1 MRRPLFFFVLFAV
14 LVLGVGCGQSSFVGK
29 NFDNFSAYYNT
40 FYNAERALE
49 KGIEA
54 ADSRQTEQPIDQ
66 DIYLPLFGE
75 VQRGTTQRQPF
86 EDAVKKSSD
95 ILREHPD
102 SKWVDDA
109 LLVIGKAWFYTQNYV
124 GAEQKFREMLT
135 VESRL
140 HDEARFWLAR
150 TLIASGQYDVAF
162 DHLQESLNREDISRR
177 WEPKLRLALAELH
190 VQRESWDEAAA
201 ELEAGLEEVR
211 DNDLAAHAQFLLG
224 QVYETL
230 GHYDEA
236 VVAYERVGSHNPI
249 YELLYAAKY
258 NAVRVEGDHGDPEAA
273 LRKLRKMERDDKN
286 YDHRA
291 ELAYLRG
298 RVLEAAGF
306 YEDALDVYYELL
318 YNSDPTVSIGEV
330 LGPTHYAL
338 GVFYRDIYEDFS
350 LASAHFDTARAGLQ
364 RRTVRSVSPGS
375 AAQPAYAPAAITDS
389 EEQADIF
396 GSFAK
401 VMDQMIEMDS
411 LLYLGHLDDSTF
423 QAIVLELRQKKA
435 EELEAQRLE
444 RERMQVES
452 QFRQA
457 SDQLNRAGGG
467 IRRADKDIGQ
477 GLDSEAGFLYHRN
490 PVQVQEGRQGFIEL
504 WGNRPLVPNWRR
516 LDAASGV
523 AAAAAGEAEGGQ
535 PGEVATSPEDGLP
548 EIDTSNV
555 PRDSLSQQQM
565 YADRAMARY
574 ELANVLFLSMNR
586 PDSAVVWYRMVIE
599 EDGDEP
605 VAQRAFYA
613 LAEVQRALGDTLAAR
628 GLYQTIL
635 ATYPE
640 SDFAEQSRE
649 RLGVQPD
656 EAPTSDSLALAETAY
671 EHAYAT
677 WQNQAYE
684 QSLSEM
690 VGLAVEYRDT
700 EVAPRALLAAG
711 SIYMEW
717 AARDSLDLFQALPL
731 AMPDSVLQASGLFP
745 STRPATPQTTPAPAD
760 TLVEQIDTPV
770 KQIDEPVKQI
780 DQPVKQIDTPV
791 KQIDELVKQ
800 IDVLAEIPDSL
811 MVADSLELAM
821 DSLAVGADSLA
832 QGMVPPVDST
842 VVLEPEPLRLE
853 TLYAGLVSSYPQA
866 PQTPRARRVL
876 TALQERKAALQALA
890 DSLAADSLALI
901 ADSLAAADSLALA
914 TDTLALATDSLATSD
929 SLAAEMPDK
938 EEEAARAPALTLG
951 DIMRVSEEQQRR
963 RMADSSAVQEQED
976 PLLRTLEQEQEQEDL
991 LLRTLEQR
999 REQLEERAG
1008 LPPPDTLDAPSDTS
1022 RAEASAT
1029 EARPAARPN
1038 LRPPPQAAGPVD
1050 WSQGGWTIHVHTE
1063 TEQQKADAYA
1073 RNFGNYLRNTGYPVE
1088 VYTALVRKEVEYRV
1102 GVGLFAN
1109 ELDAEEAFTR
1119 LKGRLPGEAKI
1130 VRIPKTSE

>member
-14 LVLGVGCGQSSFVGK
+14 LVLGLGCGQSSFVGK
-29 NFDNFSAYYNT
+29 NYDNFSAYYNT

-49 KGIEA
+49 EGIKS
-54 ADSRQTEQPIDQ
+54 ADSRQTQQPIDQ

-75 VQRGTTQRQPF
+75 IQRGTTQRQPF
-86 EDAVKKSSD
+86 EDAIKKSSD

-109 LLVIGKAWFYTQNYV
+109 LLVIGKAWFYTLNYV

-150 TLIASGQYDVAF
+150 TLIASGQYDLAF
-162 DHLQESLNREDISRR
+162 DHLQESLNREEISRR
-177 WEPKLRLALAELH
+177 WESKLRLALAELH
-190 VQRESWDEAAA
+190 VQRESWEEAAT

-230 GHYDEA
+230 GYYDEA

-258 NAVRVEGDHGDPEAA
+258 NAVRVAGDHGDPEAA

-286 YDHRA
+286 YEHRA

-318 YNSDPTVSIGEV
+318 YNSDRTVSIGEV

-338 GVFYRDIYEDFS
+338 GVFYRDIYEDFP
-350 LASAHFDTARAGLQ
+350 LASAHFDTARTGLQ
-364 RRTVRSVSPGS
+364 RRPVRGVGPGV
-375 AAQPAYAPAAITDS
+375 AAQPAYAPAAIIDS

-396 GSFAK
+396 GSFAR
-401 VMDQMIEMDS
+401 VMDEMILMDS

-435 EELEAQRLE
+435 EELEAQRRE
-444 RERMQVES
+444 QERMQS
-452 QFRQA
+452 DRQFRQA
-457 SDQLNRAGGG
+457 SDQLNRARGGA
-467 IRRADKDIGQ
+467 RRADKDIGQ

-490 PVQVQEGRQGFIEL
+490 SIRVQEGRQGFIER
-504 WGNRPLVPNWRR
+504 WGDRPLVPNWRR
-516 LDAASGV
+516 LDAATGV

-535 PGEVATSPEDGLP
+535 PGEVVTSAEDGLP

-565 YADRAMARY
+565 YADRAIARY

-635 ATYPE
+635 ASYPE

-649 RLGVQPD
+649 RLGGQPD
-656 EAPTSDSLALAETAY
+656 EAPTSDSLALAEAAY
-671 EHAYAT
+671 AHAYAT
-677 WQNQAYE
+677 WQSRAYE
-684 QSLSEM
+684 QSLNEM
-690 VGLAVEYRDT
+690 VTLAVEYRDT

-717 AARDSLDLFQALPL
+717 VAQDSLDLFQALPL
-731 AMPDSVLQASGLFP
+731 AIPDSVLQASGLFP

-770 KQIDEPVKQI
+770 KQIDQPVKQI
-780 DQPVKQIDTPV
+780 DQPVKQIDQPV
-791 KQIDELVKQ
+791 KQIDQPVKQ
-800 IDVLAEIPDSL
+800 IDQLAEIPDSL
-811 MVADSLELAM
+811 LVADSLELAM

-832 QGMVPPVDST
+832 QAMVPDST
-842 VVLEPEPLRLE
+842 VAPEPEPLRLE
-853 TLYAGLVSSYPQA
+853 TLYAALVSSYPQA
-866 PQTPRARRVL
+866 PQTPRAQRVL
-876 TALQERKAALQALA
+876 TALQERKTALQAFA

-901 ADSLAAADSLALA
+901 AESLAAADTLALA
-914 TDTLALATDSLATSD
+914 TDTLALATDTLALATD

-938 EEEAARAPALTLG
+938 EEEAARAPVLTPG
-951 DIMRVSEEQQRR
+951 DVMRASEEQQRR
-963 RMADSSAVQEQED
+963 PMADSSVVQEQKD
-976 PLLRTLEQEQEQEDL
+976 SLLRTLEQQ
-991 LLRTLEQR
+991 
-999 REQLEERAG
+999 REQLEDRAG

-1022 RAEASAT
+1022 RAEADTT

-1038 LRPPPQAAGPVD
+1038 LRLPGPPQAAGPID
-1050 WSQGGWTIHVHTE
+1050 WSQGGWTIYVHTE

-1109 ELDAEEAFTR
+1109 ELDADEAFAR

-1130 VRIPKTSE
+1130 VRIPKSSQ